1 MNTKIS
7 VFGGTGFVG
16 SVFCKKYPDSIII
29 DRNETQSATN
39 NILYLISTVDNY
51 NVLTNPHIDIETNL
65 VHLMK

>member
-1 MNTKIS
+1 MSKIS
-7 VFGGTGFVG
+7 VFGGTGFIG

-51 NVLTNPHIDIETNL
+51 NVLTN
-65 VHLMK
+65 K